1 MSTCV
6 ELVDNRAAVL
16 REINVAIEH
25 LRDIS
30 AQFHGNE
37 GLARLAMHQEI
48 IEQICELAKLV
59 QSAANPNSVTVRK
72 NR

>member
-1 MSTCV
+1 MSEDQTISPCV

-25 LRDIS
+25 LRHIS
-30 AQFHGNE
+30 DQFHGNE

-48 IEQICELAKLV
+48 VKQICELATLI
-59 QSAANPNSVTVRK
+59 VTVSK
-72 NR
+72 